1 MRVTGWD
8 ERAPPCQPFV
18 LPLCPL
24 PAHVQV
30 KDQPPLDE
38 SPEDSMTTGDWDE
51 LADMDPAP
59 TGDDTPAVVVVEPS
73 AVIEGAGDTGNGI

>member
-1 MRVTGWD
+1 
-8 ERAPPCQPFV
+8 
-18 LPLCPL
+18 
-24 PAHVQV
+24 
-30 KDQPPLDE
+30 
-38 SPEDSMTTGDWDE
+38 MTTGDWDE